1 MSKTTIKTIRQFKD
15 GIDAAFETQQAR
27 DRFKARYDA
36 AKDEFDTAADDLCA
50 FAARASGP
58 RESRPLALLAVL
70 GRPLARATLGRS
82 RKARAVLECLDE
94 RGSFAARS
102 RSASSASGLEQLELP
117 RIAAL
122 HSALPPTPAN
132 PALGLARIPTLKLK
146 LKAKA
151 VSAAL
156 LAVALAAT
164 FSGCYVGKATF
175 QGEDMRMYPFFST
188 TAATAAPTD

>member
-1 MSKTTIKTIRQFKD
+1 M
-15 GIDAAFETQQAR
+15 
-27 DRFKARYDA
+27 
-36 AKDEFDTAADDLCA
+36 
-50 FAARASGP
+50 
-58 RESRPLALLAVL
+58 
-70 GRPLARATLGRS
+70 
-82 RKARAVLECLDE
+82 
-94 RGSFAARS
+94 
-102 RSASSASGLEQLELP
+102 P

-188 TAATAAPTD
+188 TAATAAPAD

>member
-1 MSKTTIKTIRQFKD
+1 MNKTTIKTIKQFKD

-27 DRFKARYDA
+27 DRISSIEAVRRSFVSRLIA
-36 AKDEFDTAADDLCA
+36 AS
-50 FAARASGP
+50 RG
-58 RESRPLALLAVL
+58 SRPLALLALL
-70 GRPLARATLGRS
+70 GRPLTRANLGRS
-82 RKARAVLECLDE
+82 RRARANLESLDK
-94 RGSFAARS
+94 RGAFAARS